1 MNPPELMLASGA
13 TFIARGY
20 THGIEALQKLFREAI
35 LHKGFS
41 FVDVLQVCASF
52 FNLYE
57 SYNRRVFEVQGNDT
71 SSFEEAQRI
80 IRSWSYDD
88 GEAPIPLGKFYQINA
103 PTFDQAF
110 PGYEIRAVDRDAQL
124 EKVLLDLI

>member
-1 MNPPELMLASGA
+1 MLASGA

-20 THGIEALQKLFREAI
+20 THGIEALQRLFREAI

-41 FVDVLQVCASF
+41 FVDVLQVCVSF

-57 SYNRRVFEVQGNDT
+57 SYNRRVFEVQGNDL

-80 IRSWSYDD
+80 IRSWSYDNS
-88 GEAPIPLGKFYQINA
+88 EAPVPLGKFYQINA
-103 PTFDQAF
+103 PTFDQVF
-110 PGYEIRAVDRDAQL
+110 PGYEIRATDRDKQIDR
-124 EKVLLDLI
+124 LLKDLV